1 WYEIPI
7 MAYKR
12 LSRLQ
17 SSSSWVLKDI
27 VSSAWFKAEL
37 TRIERLLPHHDNNQR
52 RLLSDLECIQ
62 NFKGQTNFAVAGG
75 LVDRHLHGNSWFS
88 GSMFISYLRM
98 RACTIGASGHEAE
111 PALCPFDCPGAI
123 ATLKHILNECDHME
137 GMYHYRHNRA
147 QNTIVDH
154 LVSTGWSVYVNL
166 RVVAMVDN
174 RWCIFVPDIV
184 AV

>member
-1 WYEIPI
+1 MLRTHVIPKFLHRLTHEDFTGTILKDLDRAIRNAAKDFLHLPDSVASSWFHLSIKSGGLGLQELRYEIPI

-75 LVDRHLHGNSWFS
+75 LVNRHLHGNSWFS

-98 RACTIGASGHEAE
+98 RTCTIGASGHE
-111 PALCPFDCPGAI
+111 G
-123 ATLKHILNECDHME
+123 
-137 GMYHYRHNRA
+137 
-147 QNTIVDH
+147 
-154 LVSTGWSVYVNL
+154 L
-166 RVVAMVDN
+166 RLLE
-174 RWCIFVPDIV
+174 
-184 AV
+184 